1 MSFRTI
7 AATVTGCLALAVA
20 ATAQQTGDAAPT
32 KIAFVD
38 VKRALVSIEE
48 GKAKRKELQ
57 DWARPKEEELQ
68 RLGKEIA
75 DLQTELNA
83 KRAAAN
89 EDALAELNRRLV
101 AKQREAEDKQ
111 RVAQR
116 DLEER
121 QATILRGVGEKL
133 QAVITQ
139 YSDANRFTAVFILEP
154 DNVAYLAAS
163 ADITDQVVK
172 LYNEK
177 YPLQAKPAAPPAK

>member
-1 MSFRTI
+1 MSFKKI
-7 AATVTGCLALAVA
+7 AATCAGFLAVA
-20 ATAQQTGDAAPT
+20 AVTTAQQSGDAVPA
-32 KIAFVD
+32 KIAFID
-38 VKRALVSIEE
+38 VKRALVSVEE
-48 GKAKRKELQ
+48 GQARRKELQ

-75 DLQTELNA
+75 DMQNEL
-83 KRAAAN
+83 AARRGATSD
-89 EDALAELNRRLV
+89 DALAELNRRLV

-121 QATILRGVGEKL
+121 QSGILRALGEKL

-139 YSDANRFTAVFILEP
+139 YSDTNHYTAVFILQP
-154 DNVAYLAAS
+154 DNVAYLASS
-163 ADITDQVVK
+163 ADITEQVVK

-177 YPLQAKPAAPPAK
+177 YPLQAKPVAPAAK

>member
-75 DLQTELNA
+75 DLQTELN
-83 KRAAAN
+83 
-89 EDALAELNRRLV
+89 RRLV

-111 RVAQR
+111 RLAQR

-121 QATILRGVGEKL
+121 QAVILRGMGEKL